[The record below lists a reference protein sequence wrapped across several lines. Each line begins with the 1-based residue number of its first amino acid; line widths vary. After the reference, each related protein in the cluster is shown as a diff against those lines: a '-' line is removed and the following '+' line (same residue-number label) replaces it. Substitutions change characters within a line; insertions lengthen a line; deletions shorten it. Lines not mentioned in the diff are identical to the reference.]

1 MFVRPMALL
10 ASLAAAFGCAHG
22 TPSTQIGG
30 RSSSPAPCDDAPFGS
45 DAPFDLDRRAL
56 LAERGA
62 RRLVETLDGSVYR
75 YFRMLGPQ
83 MAART
88 CRSLR
93 DVRWHLPLIAVHGD
107 AHVEQFVV
115 TPTTA
120 GLEDFDQSGY
130 GPSAVDLVR
139 YAASVH
145 LTCRE
150 VSWPCNADAAV
161 DVFLRA
167 YHDALDRPPD
177 ETIVPS
183 IVARLRQ
190 SAPHDRAEW
199 LTWAERLMV
208 PLPADIEPLVRQR
221 WESFAHLVAEIQPQ
235 RPPAF
240 CRIKKLGALQMGVG
254 SLLEHKILF
263 RVEGDTDAP
272 EDDFILEG
280 RAAPASTGR
289 DCAWRPPHGNS
300 LHALLMMSI
309 LGRRMPEVYGF
320 GALSDEAGSPEY
332 WVQSWVPGY
341 RELAIADVQSQT
353 ELEELAADA
362 ARQLAGHMW
371 TRFPEALR
379 AHQRRAQLHAFDLVQ
394 ERVRALARDLAS
406 EVVAAWVRFRG
417 RAADAQGR

>member
-1 MFVRPMALL
+1 MSRVFVVALL
-10 ASLAAAFGCAHG
+10 ATLSAHACAHG
-22 TPSTQIGG
+22 TPSSQVG
-30 RSSSPAPCDDAPFGS
+30 RSASAPRCDDSQFGS

-62 RRLVETLDGSVYR
+62 GRLVEKLDASVYR

-83 MAART
+83 TAART
-88 CRSLR
+88 CLSLR
-93 DVRWHLPLIAVHGD
+93 DVRWHLPLVAIHGD

-139 YAASVH
+139 YAASLH
-145 LTCRE
+145 LVCRE
-150 VSWPCNADAAV
+150 VSWPCRSDAAV
-161 DVFLRA
+161 DVFLRS
-167 YHDALDRPPD
+167 YRDALDRPPD
-177 ETIVPS
+177 ETTLPS
-183 IVARLRQ
+183 VVARLRQ
-190 SAPHDRAEW
+190 GAPRDRAEW
-199 LTWAERLMV
+199 LAWAESLMV
-208 PLPADIEPLVRQR
+208 PLPADVEPLVRQR
-221 WESFAHLVAEIQPQ
+221 WESFARLIAEVQPQ
-235 RPPAF
+235 RPATF
-240 CRIKKLGALQMGVG
+240 CRIKKLGALEMGVG

-263 RVEGDTDAP
+263 RVEGDTEAA

-280 RAAPASTGR
+280 RSAPASTGR
-289 DCAWRPPHGNS
+289 DCSWRPPHGNS
-300 LHALLMMSI
+300 LHALLMMSV

-320 GALSDEAGSPEY
+320 GALSERDGSPEY

-341 RELAIADVQSQT
+341 RELSIVDLQGQA

-379 AHQRRAQLHAFDLVQ
+379 AHQRRAQLHAMDLVQ
-394 ERVRALARDLAS
+394 ERVRSLARDLS
-406 EVVAAWVRFRG
+406 GQVVAAWVRFRG
-417 RAADAQGR
+417 RRD